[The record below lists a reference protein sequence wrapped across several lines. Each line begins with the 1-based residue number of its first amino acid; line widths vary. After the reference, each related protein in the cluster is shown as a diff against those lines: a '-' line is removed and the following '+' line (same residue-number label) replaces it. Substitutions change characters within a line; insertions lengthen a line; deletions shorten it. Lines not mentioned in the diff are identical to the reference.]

1 MRYLRQRG
9 EPIDSRRLARELL
22 STSTPDEPTARQV
35 LEAAFVGDPRLVYG
49 SAGWGLSE
57 AAPPRRATVRRP
69 GPTEPDRTLIFVK
82 GEPPRL
88 DRPYRLV
95 SVSVIRLRG
104 DEVLAA
110 CGGDAVIGPAGN
122 RLRRAVRETL
132 QGAIPVVHDEPGA
145 LRALE
150 EWLDEAIELPVSLRR
165 LGSERLGLPRA
176 HRLEDL
182 AAKLDL
188 VFRDVDDPLELAD
201 TLDACLQSLR
211 NRGESLQEL
220 RVAQQGG
227 AKPIDWTR
235 FAFNREYLRSVPR
248 APGTYRFFD
257 NQGKLLYV
265 GRSKN
270 LYQRLDS
277 YFREG
282 RRRTPR
288 VQRLLDSLYRVEF
301 EQTGSALEAILH
313 EARQIARRKPSHNVQ
328 RRVEPRPGRATR
340 LRSILILEPATPP
353 SVLRAF
359 LIRDGR
365 LLDRVAIGPRGGG
378 LKRIERLLD
387 DHYFSAPA
395 GPSTSA
401 GPDLDV
407 ELVVRWLAENR
418 DHVVAFDPTDLHS
431 TREVIERLRWFLL
444 HGSPFDSDGSPILS
458 R

>member
-1 MRYLRQRG
+1 VRYLRQCG

-22 STSTPDEPTARQV
+22 STSSPDEPTARQV
-35 LEAAFVGDPRLVYG
+35 LEAAFVGDPRLIYG

-57 AAPPRRATVRRP
+57 AAPPRRATTRRP
-69 GPTEPDRTLIFVK
+69 GPAEPDRTLIFAK
-82 GEPPRL
+82 GEPPL
-88 DRPYRLV
+88 PDKPYRLI

-104 DEVLAA
+104 EEVLAA
-110 CGGDAVIGPAGN
+110 CGGDAMAGPSGN

-132 QGAIPVVHDEPGA
+132 EGAIPVIHDAPGA
-145 LRALE
+145 LKALDEWLE
-150 EWLDEAIELPVSLRR
+150 EPLELPVSLRR
-165 LGSERLGLPRA
+165 LGSERLGLPA
-176 HRLEDL
+176 VHRLEDL
-182 AAKLDL
+182 AAKLGMI
-188 VFRDVDDPLELAD
+188 FRDVDDPLELAD
-201 TLDACLQSLR
+201 TLDTCLQSLR

-220 RVAQQGG
+220 RVAQQRG
-227 AKPIDWTR
+227 AKPIDWSR
-235 FAFNREYLRSVPR
+235 FSFTREYLRRVPH

-270 LYQRLDS
+270 LHQRLHS

-282 RRRTPR
+282 PRRTPR

-313 EARQIARRKPSHNVQ
+313 EAKQIARRKPSHNVQ
-328 RRVEPRPGRATR
+328 RRVEPRQGRAAR
-340 LRSILILEPATPP
+340 LRSILILEPAAPP
-353 SVLRAF
+353 SVLRAY

-378 LKRIERLLD
+378 LKRIQRLLD
-387 DHYFSAPA
+387 DHFFSAPD
-395 GPSTSA
+395 GPSATT

-431 TREVIERLRWFLL
+431 TREVVERLRWFLL